1 MDIGIRKQRTSW
13 TERLGWLAAG
23 AAIGATASY
32 LLDPDRGQARR
43 VELEQQAGRLARE
56 SAESARQS
64 LEDRTQRAVG
74 AVHEATP
81 EVEEPSDAVV
91 LERVRSD
98 AIGPSAARNSGIVTT
113 IADGVVAVRGQVE
126 SDPQRR
132 DLFDRILAVDGV
144 RDIEDLTHLP
154 GDPAPTRS

>member
-1 MDIGIRKQRTSW
+1 VDIGIKKQTSW
-13 TERLGWLAAG
+13 VERFSWLAAG
-23 AAIGATASY
+23 AAIGAAASY
-32 LLDPDRGQARR
+32 LLDPERGDARR
-43 VELEQQAGRLARE
+43 NELEQQAGRLARE
-56 SAESARQS
+56 GAETARRS

-74 AVHEATP
+74 AMHEATP
-81 EVEEPSDAVV
+81 EVEQPSDAVL

-113 IADGVVAVRGQVE
+113 ADRGVIAVRGQLE

-132 DLFDRILAVDGV
+132 DLFDRILSVDGV

-154 GDPAPTRS
+154 GEPAPTRS

>member
-1 MDIGIRKQRTSW
+1 VDFGIKKQTSW
-13 TERLGWLAAG
+13 TERLSWMAAG
-23 AAIGATASY
+23 AAVGAAVSY

-43 VELEQQAGRLARE
+43 AELEQQAGRVARE
-56 SAESARQS
+56 GAETARAQV
-64 LEDRTQRAVG
+64 EDGAQRAKG
-74 AVHEATP
+74 AVAEATP
-81 EVEEPSDAVV
+81 EVEQPSDAVV

-113 IADGVVAVRGQVE
+113 VDAGVVQVRGQVE

-132 DLFDRILAVDGV
+132 DLFDRILDVDGV

-154 GDPAPTRS
+154 GEAAPTRS